1 MEEVKSKIATQFKIL
16 ERSEK
21 DSTKILARNKD
32 SEVQKHVSYIEQR
45 LDTIQDMKYEVQ
57 EMMIVDNVEDAI
69 VDEWVSI
76 TNEKM
81 ERYRELVDRLK
92 GCLEDL
98 REKKE
103 AEIRKKEDEMQEE
116 RFKRRMEE
124 ELKIE
129 EMKLEM
135 KKKNEDKDII
145 VNRNIQVKLPK
156 LVITKFEGTHL
167 DWFRFWNQFEIE
179 IDKVEISAISKFSY
193 LKEFL
198 VPKVRALIDGLPFT
212 PEGYARAKS
221 ILLA

>member
-1 MEEVKSKIATQFKIL
+1 
-16 ERSEK
+16 
-21 DSTKILARNKD
+21 
-32 SEVQKHVSYIEQR
+32 
-45 LDTIQDMKYEVQ
+45 MKYEVQ
-57 EMMIVDNVEDAI
+57 EMMIVDNVEYAI

-81 ERYRELVDRLK
+81 ERYQELVDQLK
-92 GCLEDL
+92 GCLEDSP
-98 REKKE
+98 ENKE

-116 RFKRRMEE
+116 RFKRRMKE

-129 EMKLEM
+129 EMKLQM

-145 VNRNIQVKLPK
+145 VYRNIQVKPPK

-167 DWFRFWNQFEIE
+167 DWFRFWNQFETE

-193 LKEFL
+193 LKGFL
-198 VPKVRALIDGLPFT
+198 VPRVRALIDGLPLT

-221 ILLA
+221 VYQPRLENPVRWPLPISSV